1 MQDAIIAAQVWEIQ
15 MAAYR
20 YEAAFIDYPALPPLR
35 QSVAD
40 LQASAEQFIGYV
52 VETSIWGA
60 LSYEIADKSLDITR
74 LIVNPA
80 YFRRGIARQ
89 LLAYVEQIPA
99 IERLTVST
107 AQKNS
112 PAVTLYERY
121 GYAVYQEQRLP
132 DGLVLLYLEKIL
144 PHTS

>member
-20 YEAAFIDYPALPPLR
+20 YEAALIDYPALPPLR

-40 LQASAEQFIGYV
+40 LQASAEEFIGYV

-99 IERLTVST
+99 IERLT
-107 AQKNS
+107 
-112 PAVTLYERY
+112 
-121 GYAVYQEQRLP
+121 
-132 DGLVLLYLEKIL
+132 
-144 PHTS
+144 